1 MFQAMKGLTGCLEQL
16 GLTPASA
23 ARCHPL
29 PLAKKK
35 ETGGIESYF
44 DNPTKPSS

>member
-1 MFQAMKGLTGCLEQL
+1 MKGLLGCLEQL

-23 ARCHPL
+23 GRVRPL

-35 ETGGIESYF
+35 DTGGIESYF
-44 DNPTKPSS
+44 NNPTKPSA